1 MDIKFIEYKLTPGE
15 KHLGIVTIL
24 FDNKIFL
31 RYRISEGKDGKGMF
45 PSPASYRITEGGVD
59 SYLPAFVI
67 DSRML
72 HEQIMTIIKQGI
84 HESSHKPEIKHV
96 ASIHEEFGD
105 CPF

>member
-45 PSPASYRITEGGVD
+45 PSPASYKIAEGGVD